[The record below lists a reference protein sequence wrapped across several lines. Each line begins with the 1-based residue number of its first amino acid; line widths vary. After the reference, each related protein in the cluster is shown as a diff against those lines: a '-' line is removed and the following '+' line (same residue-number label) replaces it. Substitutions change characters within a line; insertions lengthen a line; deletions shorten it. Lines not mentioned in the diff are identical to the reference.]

1 MEPQSLH
8 FCVKS
13 YQPTA
18 LSSSSHITVISN
30 IKQPQIQAKV
40 GSPVRSN
47 ISTSFCAENVSTLG
61 KVSGS
66 GVRYSDRH

>member
-1 MEPQSLH
+1 
-8 FCVKS
+8 
-13 YQPTA
+13 
-18 LSSSSHITVISN
+18 
-30 IKQPQIQAKV
+30 
-40 GSPVRSN
+40 VRSN